1 MNRKRSLL
9 LLAAVIAVFVVVL
22 AAYRLRNS
30 NIDEGIVLVSGNIE
44 VRAADIGFKIAGR
57 VTERLVS
64 EGERVGAGQ
73 VIARL
78 DDSALVQEQ
87 ALRRA
92 ELRAAQA
99 ALAELEAGFRDEDIA
114 QARAAMERAGARLD
128 ELLAGSR
135 PQEIAA
141 AEAAVRNIR
150 AQVELLKIER
160 DRQMRLL
167 KTEAISEREFDRV
180 ETEYDRALAGL
191 SETEEKLKLVRAG
204 PRKEQIRQAQASF
217 REAEARYKLF
227 QAGHRAETIEQARAR
242 VEQAEAALAL
252 VDVRLN
258 DATVEAPLSGIVL
271 SHNVEPG
278 EYVAPGTP
286 VVTLGDLENVWLRA
300 YIDETDLERVKWG
313 QTARVTTDGLPGK
326 VYDGRVA
333 FISSSAEFTP
343 KNIQTHKERVK
354 LVYRVKIDIP
364 NPRLELKPGMPADAE
379 IMTHADD

>member
-30 NIDEGIVLVSGNIE
+30 NMDEGIVLVSGNIE

-160 DRQMRLL
+160 DRQLRLL
-167 KTEAISEREFDRV
+167 KTDAISEREFDRV

>member
-30 NIDEGIVLVSGNIE
+30 NMDEGIVLVSGNIE